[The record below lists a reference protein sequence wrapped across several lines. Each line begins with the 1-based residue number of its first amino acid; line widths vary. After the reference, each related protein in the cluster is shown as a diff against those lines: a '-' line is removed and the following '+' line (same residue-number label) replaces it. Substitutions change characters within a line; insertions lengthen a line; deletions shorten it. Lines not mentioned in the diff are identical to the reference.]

1 MNIVN
6 YYVNHVFPSGLQSFS
21 RAFRAWGDL
30 ITDNWADYAVS
41 KDDDPFMECQGWFW
55 VLLGEDNVLP
65 KFFLEELQEM
75 IERIDRG
82 EEELI
87 EMNFEELIEI
97 DKLLSETED
106 GFI

>member
-1 MNIVN
+1 
-6 YYVNHVFPSGLQSFS
+6 
-21 RAFRAWGDL
+21 
-30 ITDNWADYAVS
+30 
-41 KDDDPFMECQGWFW
+41 MECQGWFW

-97 DKLLSETED
+97 
-106 GFI
+106 